1 MKLTTPAETAEAVS
15 SGDVVVALQQI
26 LESRPFGRSPR
37 ARGFLAYVVTETLA
51 GRGERL
57 SERTVARRALHR
69 APDFD
74 GKADASVRVQ
84 ASRVRKSL
92 EDYYASE
99 GADDPVR
106 IALPRGSYI
115 PVFVPHTPEVR
126 EVAVVPGVVVA
137 RLASSGDEPGGAF
150 ARSMTESLVQHLAAH
165 GHIRVVGPIEGSG
178 DPARSAAAANVGSI
192 LTGHI
197 AVRGPQL
204 AMTLRLHDA
213 LSSEVL
219 WSGEQSVGIDEL
231 AGFEVEKRWA
241 QEIAAT
247 VGDPAG
253 PVIRQELARDQQS
266 DAAPELAGRLAFYAY
281 LQDGSLA
288 SVEQAI
294 AALDAALDAGSR
306 TPTLLAMRAAMANT
320 WSVYDVDDREAALDL
335 AENLAREALLHDAGH
350 VHAMLV
356 LAYPLLQ
363 RGHVDVAVDLAE
375 KVARLAPYQP
385 FYLATAG
392 MALVVC
398 GEWERGSAHIR
409 ESLRLNPGQSGQTY
423 SWLVMS
429 DLALGDYERALAE
442 AAMLP
447 AEGDYLWGPLFRSLA
462 LAGVGYLDQARAE
475 LEKAREMRPDA
486 VDDVAAHLSGVFR
499 MTPEELARIAG
510 LLDDLPPAV
519 PAQRR
524 SSAPAPLHS
533 A

>member
-1 MKLTTPAETAEAVS
+1 MKVTTSEEPVNVVT
-15 SGDVVVALQQI
+15 SGDVVMALQEV
-26 LESRPFGRSPR
+26 LESRAFRRSPR

-51 GRGERL
+51 GRGDRL
-57 SERTVARRALHR
+57 SERTVARRALLR

-92 EDYYASE
+92 EEYYETDGS
-99 GADDPVR
+99 DDPLR

-137 RLASSGDEPGGAF
+137 SLAASGDEPAGAF

-165 GHIRVVGPIEGSG
+165 GHIRVVGPIDGDA
-178 DPARSAAAANVGSI
+178 DPARSAAAASVGSI
-192 LTGHI
+192 LQGHV
-197 AVRGPQL
+197 AMRGERL
-204 AMTLRLHDA
+204 SMTLRLHDA

-219 WSGEQSVGIDEL
+219 WSDEQSVDLEAL
-231 AGFEVEKRWA
+231 AGFEVEQRWSR
-241 QEIAAT
+241 EIAAM

-253 PVIRQELARDQQS
+253 PVIRQELARAQS
-266 DAAPELAGRLAFYAY
+266 SEAAPELQARLAFYAY

-288 SVEQAI
+288 SVEHAI
-294 AALDAALDAGSR
+294 AALDAALDVGRR

-320 WSVYDVDDREAALDL
+320 WSVYELADREAELDR

-350 VHAMLV
+350 VHATLV
-356 LAYPLLQ
+356 LTYPLLQ
-363 RGHVDVAVDLAE
+363 RGHVDVAVELAE

-385 FYLATAG
+385 FYLSTAG
-392 MALVVC
+392 MALVIC
-398 GEWERGSAHIR
+398 GEWERGSALIR

-475 LEKAREMRPDA
+475 LEKARVMRPDA

-499 MTPEELARIAG
+499 MTPEELERIVG

-519 PAQRR
+519 PAQRVRR
-524 SSAPAPLHS
+524 SAAPLHS